1 MSDLSAALART
12 RTFVLDVDGV
22 LTDGTILV
30 SENGDLLRRMHIQ
43 DGYALQAAVRAGYR
57 VCVITG
63 GSSDGVRKR
72 LARLGV
78 VDFYSGVRDKTEVL
92 VAYAERHGLDLAE
105 ALYVGDDL
113 PDLGPMRRVG
123 LACAPANARPEV
135 IAEAHYVSPLSGGE
149 ACVRDLI
156 ERVLKLNGQWPAA

>member
-1 MSDLSAALART
+1 MPDLTAAFART
-12 RTFVLDVDGV
+12 RAFVLDVDGV
-22 LTDGTILV
+22 LTDGTVAV

-43 DGYALQAAVRAGYR
+43 DGYALQTAIRAGYR

-63 GSSDGVRKR
+63 GRSEGVRLR

-78 VDFYSGVRDKTEVL
+78 VDYYSGVNDKTEVL

-113 PDLGPMRRVG
+113 PDVGPMRRVG
-123 LACAPANARPEV
+123 LACAPANARPE
-135 IAEAHYVSPLSGGE
+135 AMAAADYVSALGGGE
-149 ACVRDLI
+149 ACVRDLV
-156 ERVLKLNGQWPAA
+156 ERVLKLNGHWPTV